1 MIEDVRFEDFIG
13 IFDTKY
19 NTQPVI
25 DYWEYQK
32 KCGATFNRKGIFG
45 KERRANQRKDA
56 CLATEDFI
64 LDHSCGYEWMK
75 QYNDIVGECLE
86 LYIDEYESLLQYRYQ
101 QVYLNIQKTKPG
113 EGYHAWPVSYTH
125 LRAHETV

>member
-1 MIEDVRFEDFIG
+1 MLFYTKYYYTCEKGKECLQRHSFFASKYKRRVCLIMIEDVRFEDFIG

-56 CLATEDFI
+56 SRPT
-64 LDHSCGYEWMK
+64 
-75 QYNDIVGECLE
+75 
-86 LYIDEYESLLQYRYQ
+86 
-101 QVYLNIQKTKPG
+101 
-113 EGYHAWPVSYTH
+113 
-125 LRAHETV
+125 

>member
-45 KERRANQRKDA
+45 KERRANQR
-56 CLATEDFI
+56 
-64 LDHSCGYEWMK
+64 
-75 QYNDIVGECLE
+75 
-86 LYIDEYESLLQYRYQ
+86 
-101 QVYLNIQKTKPG
+101 
-113 EGYHAWPVSYTH
+113 
-125 LRAHETV
+125 

>member
-45 KERRANQRKDA
+45 KERKANQRKDQ

-64 LDHSCGYEWMK
+64 S
-75 QYNDIVGECLE
+75 
-86 LYIDEYESLLQYRYQ
+86 
-101 QVYLNIQKTKPG
+101 
-113 EGYHAWPVSYTH
+113 VSYTH
-125 LRAHETV
+125 LTLPTRAQV